1 MFDDKIAYIGSG
13 SSVSGEVQA
22 KQRKVYPMLRRV
34 WRRQKLERAKG
45 YWTFLK
51 VMAKQKIKKEN
62 KIMAIEMIP
71 NSRMGQETA
80 ALKADT
86 GLKEGV
92 PEKEG
97 EAVKLNESGKIGEG
111 GKGNALAVTERVKA
125 AGETVRVSQTADIGQ
140 VAESGKDGK
149 MGGATVRRRTLDQYI
164 PEEKAESFG
173 HYEVV
178 PDENGNS
185 KIQFDR
191 PDTSS
196 GEKAK
201 GEQTKDSPAEEGA
214 VKKAGSRTE
223 GAGSQSQKIQKL
235 KLKKKQL
242 KEQIKA
248 ETDPKKAG
256 ELKRKLA
263 KVEKELKGKGGL
275 NF

>member
-92 PEKEG
+92 PEK
-97 EAVKLNESGKIGEG
+97 
-111 GKGNALAVTERVKA
+111 
-125 AGETVRVSQTADIGQ
+125 
-140 VAESGKDGK
+140 
-149 MGGATVRRRTLDQYI
+149 
-164 PEEKAESFG
+164 
-173 HYEVV
+173 
-178 PDENGNS
+178 
-185 KIQFDR
+185 
-191 PDTSS
+191 
-196 GEKAK
+196 
-201 GEQTKDSPAEEGA
+201 
-214 VKKAGSRTE
+214 
-223 GAGSQSQKIQKL
+223 
-235 KLKKKQL
+235 
-242 KEQIKA
+242 
-248 ETDPKKAG
+248 
-256 ELKRKLA
+256 
-263 KVEKELKGKGGL
+263 
-275 NF
+275 